1 MQKSDLARG
10 PAYHLRLF
18 RTGECR
24 ILGQYAYRTYARDRD
39 HVFTIYIGIVQG
51 NGLTALVDTGMTS
64 VDQMNRGAG
73 FLMSE
78 LIHQAP
84 GEDTLSILSRAGL
97 TPDQIDYVFLTH
109 CHYDHCSNLTLFPNA
124 RAVIPQTAWQ
134 AWHADPQRAVYLHA
148 GFLGFLEDLH
158 AQDRLVLCD
167 EGEILPGIGVRR
179 VGGHSVCSQFIY
191 VNTARGLVAL
201 TGDTVQM
208 YANLEQDDPIH
219 ILDDEAEARAALQ
232 TARTT
237 ADLVIPGHDP
247 RVLEVYPG
255 GIIAKDSYSICYL

>member
-1 MQKSDLARG
+1 MQKSDLRRG

-39 HVFTIYIGIVQG
+39 HVFTIYIGLVQG

-64 VDQMNRGAG
+64 VDEMNRGAG

-78 LIHQAP
+78 LIHQEP
-84 GEDTLSILSRAGL
+84 EEDTLSILSRAGL
-97 TPDQIDYVFLTH
+97 TPEQVDYVFLTH
-109 CHYDHCSNLTLFPNA
+109 CHYDHCSNLPLFPRA
-124 RAVIPQTAWQ
+124 KAVIPQTAWQ

-148 GFLGFLEDLH
+148 GFLEFLEALDAH
-158 AQDRLVLCD
+158 GRLVLCE
-167 EGEILPGIGVRR
+167 EGEIVPGIGVRR

-191 VNTARGLVAL
+191 IHTPQGVAVL

-208 YANLEQDDPIH
+208 YANLEQNDPIH
-219 ILDDEAEARAALQ
+219 ILDNEDEARAALQ
-232 TARTT
+232 IARSS
-237 ADLVIPGHDP
+237 ADFVIPGHDP

-255 GIIAKDSYSICYL
+255 GVVA